1 MAAPSD
7 PEGPST
13 APVVVAPGSQVENI
27 VLTVRR
33 GGTIRGTITDEF
45 GDPVSGSVI
54 VIDPVRPNQGLTGE
68 IIAVAVRYDG
78 GLVAGRGLVPTDAR
92 GRYRVT
98 GLPPGEYLLGVAAND
113 GVIARVEVQFQDYG
127 GNLRRLARANV
138 FYPGVPVA
146 SRASRIPVSEGTDAA
161 NIDLVVRP
169 TPTASIN
176 VTISASRPA
185 SEILLYQILLDDR
198 LSVIE
203 KATKLTGTQAVTL
216 DGRPGPYRLI
226 ASAQAAPGADDI
238 VRLWSSVDVEADTL
252 VPATAHMALEPAVQ
266 ITGRVI
272 FEGTS
277 PLRQDAGA
285 WLIPLTSFPGIGI
298 DLDGNRTFTVTSG
311 EFLIEGVFPGRYVI
325 QAGGAERSSKSAYM
339 LKGATLGGRD
349 VLDEPIDLRAGEEID
364 DVRLT
369 VTERISELSGRVSDA
384 ADKPTRDDL
393 VLVFSADKRHWWP
406 GSRRTRIVRP
416 DAKGVYRVRPLPPG
430 PYIVTLVTDPISEN
444 DLPAKL
450 PGLAGTGT
458 RVTIAEGEQ
467 KVQDLRSARK

>member
-1 MAAPSD
+1 M
-7 PEGPST
+7 
-13 APVVVAPGSQVENI
+13 
-27 VLTVRR
+27 LTVGR
-33 GGTIRGTITDEF
+33 GGTISGTITDEF

-54 VIDPVRPNQGLTGE
+54 VVDPVRPNQGLTGA
-68 IIAVAVRYDG
+68 IIAAGIRYDG
-78 GLVAGRGLVPTDAR
+78 GLVSSRGLVPTDAR
-92 GRYRVT
+92 GRYRVS
-98 GLPPGEYLLGVAAND
+98 GLEPGEYLLGVAAND
-113 GVIARVEVQFQDYG
+113 GVIAKVEVQFQDYG
-127 GNLRRLARANV
+127 GNLRRLARANMY
-138 FYPGVPVA
+138 YPGVTTA
-146 SRASRIPVSEGTDAA
+146 SRASRIPVSEGNDTS
-161 NIDLVVRP
+161 NIDFVVRP

-176 VTISASRPA
+176 VTTTASRPV

-198 LSVIE
+198 LSVLE
-203 KATKLTGTQAVTL
+203 KATKLTGTQTVTL
-216 DGRPGPYRLI
+216 DGRPGRYRLI
-226 ASAQAAPGADDI
+226 ASAETAPGADDI

-252 VPATAHMALEPAVQ
+252 VPATVHLALEPAVN

-272 FEGTS
+272 FEGTN

-311 EFLIEGVFPGRYVI
+311 EFAIEGVFPGRYVI

-349 VLDEPIDLRAGEEID
+349 VLDEPIDLSDEIR

-369 VTERISELSGRVSDA
+369 VTDRISELSGRVIDA
-384 ADKPTRDDL
+384 ADKPSRDDL

-406 GSRRTRIVRP
+406 GSRRTRMVRP
-416 DAKGVYRVRPLPPG
+416 DAKGVYKVRPLPPG
-430 PYIVTLVTDPISEN
+430 PYIVTVVTDPIPEN